1 MRPIPRKIAGVSL
14 LLVLCLLPAGFGC
27 AGGEQAGPEAIFVSG
42 RIEGDEANIAPKMS
56 GRVVEV
62 VVREGATVRR
72 GDVLVRLSGK
82 QTLASRDEAAARVSV
97 AERRFEQAGQ
107 QVGVLE
113 ARLKQLQLQEGQAGL
128 QAQGRVAQAEGQLA
142 AARAELVRAQA
153 DLEQNTA
160 DATRYAGL
168 AQKGAVPQQQA
179 EQFATKVSTSQALVE
194 AAGKQVGAAEGAL
207 AVARASLDDPK
218 IRAAE
223 IVSLRR
229 QIEEAKTNARSV
241 RAEVTASEA
250 FLSRLDADVED
261 LEVTA
266 PFDGIIITRAAEPG
280 QVVNA
285 GTTLLTMVD
294 PRQLYLRGFIPE
306 GQIGHVKVGQRVEVF
321 LDSSPETAIP
331 AEVMRIDPEAMF
343 TPENTYFKEDRVKQ
357 VVGVKILLKGGY
369 GNAKLGMPADGNILI
384 DAPAAQGEQ

>member
-1 MRPIPRKIAGVSL
+1 MIASVSL
-14 LLVLCLLPAGFGC
+14 LLMLCLLPAGCDC
-27 AGGEQAGPEAIFVSG
+27 ATCGEEAGAEVIFVSG
-42 RIEGDEANIAPKMS
+42 RIEGDEANIAPKMG

-62 VVREGATVRR
+62 AVREGAAVRQ

-82 QTLASRDEAAARVSV
+82 QTVASRDEAAARLSV
-97 AERRFEQAGQ
+97 AQHRFEQAGQ
-107 QVGVLE
+107 QVGVLD
-113 ARLKQLQLQEGQAGL
+113 ARLKQLHLQEGQAGL
-128 QAQGRVAQAEGQLA
+128 EAQGRVAQAEGQLA

-179 EQFATKVSTSQALVE
+179 EQFATKVSTSRALVE
-194 AAGKQVGAAEGAL
+194 AAGKQVAAAEGAL

-223 IVSLRR
+223 IVSLRQ

-241 RAEVTASEA
+241 QAEVTASEA

-261 LEVTA
+261 LAVTA
-266 PFDGIIITRAAEPG
+266 PFDGVIITRAAEPG
-280 QVVNA
+280 QVVSA

-294 PRQLYLRGFIPE
+294 PQQLYLRGFVPE
-306 GQIGHVKVGQRVEVF
+306 GEIGKVKVGQRVEVF
-321 LDSSPETAIP
+321 LDSSPQTAIP

-343 TPENTYFKEDRVKQ
+343 TPENTYFKEDRVMQ
-357 VVGVKILLKGGY
+357 VVGVKILLKGGD
-369 GNAKLGMPADGNILI
+369 GNAKLGMPADGNILVEP
-384 DAPAAQGEQ
+384 PAVQGE